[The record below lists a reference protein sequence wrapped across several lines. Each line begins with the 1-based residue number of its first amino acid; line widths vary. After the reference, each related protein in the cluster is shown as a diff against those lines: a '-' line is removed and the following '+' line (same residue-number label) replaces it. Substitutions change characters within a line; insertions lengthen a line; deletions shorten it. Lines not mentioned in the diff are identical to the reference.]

1 MIYSIY
7 HSTRFYYHHGVGF
20 SHNLV
25 RLQPRN
31 TPVQTLVGFNLTVE
45 PGAAEIETY
54 DDFFNNHLH
63 HLLVRE
69 PHTVLNVV
77 AESRVRL
84 DADALE
90 WREAKRQLAK
100 NVTYA
105 QAIEGLGILNAETI
119 VARQFALCSPLLPF
133 SSEALIAYAA
143 ESIRLERSLY
153 EGVEEFI
160 ARIFHDFVFVSGFS
174 DVNTPVETV
183 FREKKG
189 VCQDFAHLA
198 ITALRGLGLA
208 VRYMSGY
215 IETAPLPEADKLFGA
230 DASHAWISVF
240 FPDHGWFEFDPTNN
254 CVPYDQHI
262 LLGYGRDYRDI
273 APMQG
278 VVVGSGTS
286 HLGVMVDVRRVE

>member
-31 TPVQTLVGFNLTVE
+31 TPVQTLIGFHLSVD
-45 PGAAEIETY
+45 PAAAEVESY
-54 DDFFNNHLH
+54 DDFFKNHLH
-63 HLLVRE
+63 HLMVRE
-69 PHTVLNVV
+69 PHSVLNVV

-84 DADALE
+84 DIDALE
-90 WREAKRQLAK
+90 QREEKRNIAKKL
-100 NVTYA
+100 TYA
-105 QAIEGLGILNAETI
+105 EALEGLVSLDPVTI
-119 VARQFALCSPLLPF
+119 SARQFALCSPLLPPA
-133 SSEALIAYAA
+133 SEALMAYAA
-143 ESIRLERSLY
+143 ESIRPERSLY
-153 EGVEEFI
+153 EGMEEYI
-160 ARIFHDFVFVSGFS
+160 ARIFHDFAFVSGFS
-174 DVNTPVETV
+174 DVSTPVETV

-198 ITALRGLGLA
+198 ITALRSLGLP

-215 IETAPLPEADKLFGA
+215 IETTPPPEAEKLFGA

-240 FPDHGWFEFDPTNN
+240 FPGHGWFEFDPTNN
-254 CVPYDQHI
+254 CLPYDQHI

-278 VVVGSGTS
+278 VVVGSGS
-286 HLGVMVDVRRVE
+286 SQLGVMVDVRRTE